1 MASILP
7 ADLLRHILRH
17 FAKDDRAGA
26 ISLLLCARSHEGE
39 AGPRLQ
45 RCALVASNGSLERL
59 MHYVRMLEV
68 DYRDVIVAGEYDTGN
83 NGELVHVRDLSK
95 PLD

>member
-7 ADLLRHILRH
+7 ADLLRHIQRH
-17 FAKDDRAGA
+17 FAKVDRAGA
-26 ISLLLCARSHEGE
+26 ISLLLCARSHEGM

-45 RCALVASNGSLERL
+45 RCALVAAKGSLERL
-59 MHYVRMLEV
+59 MHYVGMLEV
-68 DYRDVIVAGEYDTGN
+68 DYQDVIVAGEYDAGN